1 MEIVLVALMI
11 AAGLAVAIV
20 VAVAIAIHA
29 ASTREPAS
37 IRPGRE
43 GIEASILFHIA
54 SASGAARDR
63 SLAIVRETRGSTVP
77 VVERI
82 DLTSWAEAY
91 LARYGPDRSAGLL
104 EQAVRVAVATNAELP
119 LRQYDALVELTFALG
134 FHSDALARIRS
145 THPFTHVDHARSGR
159 PRHAD
164 RGSGSLPLFVRTA
177 VDRTEL
183 LAKLGL
189 RGEVPRSVLIST
201 YRALAAQHHPD
212 RFHEADR
219 EARDAASAR
228 FIEITE
234 AYGKLLA
241 EHGKVDSDR
250 KL

>member
-1 MEIVLVALMI
+1 MIAVGVAFAVLVA
-11 AAGLAVAIV
+11 
-20 VAVAIAIHA
+20 VAVAIHA
-29 ASTREPAS
+29 ASTREARS

-54 SASGAARDR
+54 SASGAPRTR
-63 SLAIVRETRGSTVP
+63 CLEIVRQTRGSAVP

-91 LARYGPDRSAGLL
+91 VARYGAEPAGALL
-104 EQAVRVAVATNAELP
+104 EQAVRAAVATNGKLP
-119 LRQYDALVELTFALG
+119 VQQYDALIELTFALG
-134 FHSDALARIRS
+134 FHSDALARIRAS
-145 THPFTHVDHARSGR
+145 LPFDHTDHARSGR

-164 RGSGSLPLFVRTA
+164 RGGGSMPLFVRTA
-177 VDRTEL
+177 VDRTAL

-189 RGEVPRSVLIST
+189 KGEVPRSVLIST

-212 RFHEADR
+212 RFHDAGPEAKQ
-219 EARDAASAR
+219 AASAR

-241 EHGKVDSDR
+241 ENGRLDSDAE
-250 KL
+250 L